1 MRLNEMADSRR
12 KALNDIESTGFS
24 LYEHIMKCVLYRERD
39 DFLVDWYKTI
49 GNLCAYINDKTVKG
63 GALKEED
70 YLNTLL
76 FFDDVK
82 DCENDIKGFY
92 LREVVTKEK
101 YPSFIDR
108 QNNAEIL
115 FNIYFGF
122 VKKISKVFCT
132 KNDYD
137 NRYFAR
143 MFEAFFKTKVNLNE
157 DLTNSKLFDLLW

>member
-63 GALKEED
+63 GVLKEED
-70 YLNTLL
+70 YLDTLL
-76 FFDDVK
+76 SFDSIA

-92 LREVVTKEK
+92 LRDVVTKEK
-101 YPSFIDR
+101 YQAFIDR
-108 QNNAEIL
+108 SDNADLL
-115 FNIYFGF
+115 FNIYYDFIKL
-122 VKKISKVFCT
+122 VSKSFCT

-137 NRYFAR
+137 NKYFAR
-143 MFEAFFKTKVNLNE
+143 MFEAFFKTKVDLNE
-157 DLTNSKLFDLLW
+157 GLTNSKLYDLLW